1 MLEHKETVKRPWIAT
16 ANMATLINGKEEYLD
31 KVKNDGDD
39 SKPGV
44 QAVEVLN
51 ATIIMKFDR
60 S

>member
-1 MLEHKETVKRPWIAT
+1 
-16 ANMATLINGKEEYLD
+16 MATLMNGKDKYLD

-51 ATIIMKFDR
+51 ATIIVKFEC

>member
-1 MLEHKETVKRPWIAT
+1 
-16 ANMATLINGKEEYLD
+16 MATLINGKEEYLN

-51 ATIIMKFDR
+51 ATIVMEFEC